1 MRVAPAV
8 LALVVLGAVGTNVR
22 AGWRERHA
30 ADKAAY
36 AANPLVAP
44 NGVVTP
50 MWAAKRMENSPVP
63 LYGNYWGRRPWAF
76 PVAQQ
81 ATASANMARWDQ
93 LGYGAGPIPG
103 YTNGPPLGNYP
114 TAAVGPTPPR
124 SVQGP
129 GYGPGFSPGSV
140 YPRNVYGYPGN
151 IYING
156 N

>member
-1 MRVAPAV
+1 MRP
-8 LALVVLGAVGTNVR
+8 LPVVVILTSLLPVGNTAT
-22 AGWRERHA
+22 AGWRQQLA

-36 AANPLVAP
+36 AAHPLVAP

-50 MWAAKRMENSPVP
+50 YWAAKRMEKSPVP
-63 LYGNYWGRRPWAF
+63 LFGSYEGRRPWAF
-76 PVAQQ
+76 PLAQQ

-129 GYGPGFSPGSV
+129 GYGPNSS
-140 YPRNVYGYPGN
+140 YPYSTYL
-151 IYING
+151 NG

>member
-1 MRVAPAV
+1 MRMAPAILVLMGAAAVAPA
-8 LALVVLGAVGTNVR
+8 AD
-22 AGWRERHA
+22 AGWRDRRA
-30 ADKAAY
+30 PSAP
-36 AANPLVAP
+36 PLVAP

-50 MWAAKRMENSPVP
+50 SWAARRMEESPVP
-63 LYGNYWGRRPWAF
+63 LYGYSWGRRPWAY
-76 PVAQQ
+76 PLAQQ

-114 TAAVGPTPPR
+114 TAPRGPTPPR

-129 GYGPGFSPGSV
+129 GYGPGFGPGGI
-140 YPRNVYGYPGN
+140 YPRNAYGYLGN